1 MHRGRRA
8 SAAHANGSRT
18 AASCRGGLLTSGR
31 TAAVSALASA
41 RGAHAGVDDAS
52 GAPEDDEV
60 VGARDAGLARFRP
73 KPAQARILEEVTVSF
88 TAELQEHVRIHHAGD
103 AIKQYGRYP
112 SYIILD
118 VDLSVGRLLTLL
130 EMLQVYRQL
139 SASDIAER
147 LEVSPRTVRRYISGL
162 QDMGIPVEAERGPAG
177 GYRLRRGFKLPPLML
192 SNDEA
197 LVVVIGLL
205 AAQRLGLSASGAVV
219 QGALAKLDRLLPEAQ
234 RGQVQAM
241 QDFVTLG
248 LSPVARDHANA
259 DTILR
264 LSSAARDGTR
274 VRLRYRSAAD
284 EVTERLVD
292 PYGVAFQSGH
302 WYLLSWD
309 HLRSALRTFRLDR
322 MLEAEVTTEAFL
334 RPDDIDVIGTIE
346 RTLAEVGSG
355 HRCEVL
361 LDLTIEEARGR
372 VSASDATLEAV
383 DDGTLLRFRTDDLD
397 WAATYLAR
405 LECDLVV
412 LQPAALRPALRRLA
426 ERLQSASR
434 RPPRNPG
441 AG

>member
-1 MHRGRRA
+1 M
-8 SAAHANGSRT
+8 
-18 AASCRGGLLTSGR
+18 
-31 TAAVSALASA
+31 ALAA
-41 RGAHAGVDDAS
+41 NAGVDDAG
-52 GAPEDDEV
+52 GAPDDDEV
-60 VGARDAGLARFRP
+60 LRPDHGGLGAFRSE
-73 KPAQARILEEVTVSF
+73 PAQAGIVEEVTVSF
-88 TAELQEHVRIHHAGD
+88 TAELQEHVRIDHAGD
-103 AIKQYGRYP
+103 AINQYGRYP
-112 SYIILD
+112 SYIMTD

-139 SASDIAER
+139 SAADIAER
-147 LEVSPRTVRRYISGL
+147 LEVSPRTVRRYVSGL

-219 QGALAKLDRLLPEAQ
+219 QGALAKLDRVLPETQ

-241 QDFVTLG
+241 QDFVSLG

-284 EVTERLVD
+284 ETTERLVD
-292 PYGVAFQSGH
+292 PYGVVFQSGH
-302 WYLLSWD
+302 WYVLSWD
-309 HLRSALRTFRLDR
+309 HLRNALRTFRLDR
-322 MLEAEVTTEAFL
+322 ILDAEVTTDAFQ
-334 RPDDIDVIGTIE
+334 RPDGIDVIGTIE

-361 LDLTIEEARGR
+361 LDLGLEEARGR

-383 DDGTLLRFRTDDLD
+383 EDGTLLRFRTDDLN

-412 LQPAALRPALRRLA
+412 LQPAELRPALRRLA
-426 ERLQSASR
+426 ERLHAAAR
-434 RPPRNPG
+434 RPRQHLRRE
-441 AG
+441 

>member
-1 MHRGRRA
+1 M
-8 SAAHANGSRT
+8 
-18 AASCRGGLLTSGR
+18 
-31 TAAVSALASA
+31 
-41 RGAHAGVDDAS
+41 
-52 GAPEDDEV
+52 
-60 VGARDAGLARFRP
+60 
-73 KPAQARILEEVTVSF
+73 
-88 TAELQEHVRIHHAGD
+88 
-103 AIKQYGRYP
+103 
-112 SYIILD
+112 
-118 VDLSVGRLLTLL
+118 DLSFGRLLTLL

-139 SASDIAER
+139 SASDIAMR

-205 AAQRLGLSASGAVV
+205 AAQRLGLSASGVV
-219 QGALAKLDRLLPEAQ
+219 QGALAKVDRVLPEAQ

-241 QDFVTLG
+241 QDFVSLG
-248 LSPVARDHANA
+248 LSAVARDHANA
-259 DTILR
+259 ETILR
-264 LSSAARDGTR
+264 LSSAARDRTR

-284 EVTERLVD
+284 EVTERLID

-309 HLRSALRTFRLDR
+309 HLRGALRTFRLDR
-322 MLEAEVTTEAFL
+322 MLEADVTTEAFQ
-334 RPDDIDVIGTIE
+334 RPDNVDVMGTIE

-355 HRCEVL
+355 YRCEVL
-361 LDLTIEEARGR
+361 LDLTMDEARGR
-372 VSASDATLEAV
+372 VSASDAILEAV

-412 LQPAALRPALRRLA
+412 LQPAELRPALRRLA
-426 ERLQSASR
+426 ERLHAASR
-434 RPPRNPG
+434 RPRR
-441 AG
+441 A